1 MIKSKKLQILVEFV
15 VLFVM
20 GLLNMKWKVIQVP
33 GKMADLQAN
42 IMTVSTVFAGF
53 SFTVLGIVMGM
64 SSEKIIEKVKET
76 GVMKKRCDIIAKS
89 IIAFVVSSSL
99 SLFFILKLDQSI
111 IMKFLTYFKIEL
123 SYAYVKNQLWII
135 EIGFLI
141 IGIVLFVRAVYE
153 MVLLI
158 NIIFNTNSE
167 NARKKIDE
175 YKKAE
180 NNLRNKIV
188 DNEEQKDIFTRE

>member
-1 MIKSKKLQILVEFV
+1 MIKSKRLQILVEFV
-15 VLFVM
+15 VLFVI
-20 GLLNMKWKVIQVP
+20 GTLNMKWKVIQVP
-33 GKMADLQAN
+33 DKMDNFQAN

-76 GVMKKRCDIIAKS
+76 GVMKRRCDIIAKS

-99 SLFFILKLDQSI
+99 SLFSILKLDQSI
-111 IMKFLTYFKIEL
+111 IMRFLTYYKIEL

-141 IGIVLFVRAVYE
+141 IGIILFVRAVYE
-153 MVLLI
+153 MVFLI
-158 NIIFNTNSE
+158 NIIFNVNAE
-167 NARKKIDE
+167 NARKKIEE

-180 NNLRNKIV
+180 NNLKSKIV
-188 DNEEQKDIFTRE
+188 DNEEQKDLFTRE